1 MLDKKLQLKD
11 GQRITIIGS
20 APSLDI
26 ESEQATLAES
36 DAVLLFV
43 TREAEIVTA
52 FSTLRKAIDQ
62 NKLAWIAYPK
72 AKQLSTD
79 LNRDIIRKL
88 ANDSGLDPIRQVSI
102 DEVWSALRL
111 KLLDS

>member
-11 GQRITIIGS
+11 GQRITIIGN

-26 ESEQATLAES
+26 EAERAALTES

-43 TREAEIVTA
+43 TREAEMVAA
-52 FSTLRKAIDQ
+52 FATLRAASQ
-62 NKLAWIAYPK
+62 NKLTWIAYPK
-72 AKQLSTD
+72 SKQLSTD

-88 ANDSGLDPIRQVSI
+88 ANDNGLDPIRQVSI

-111 KLLDS
+111 KLL